1 MLQFSC
7 LLKVYYMFR
16 FSILIRQQSSVIRS
30 TNRNKKHQENNTAI
44 FNLQVAIALSNIR
57 LNMQVL

>member
-1 MLQFSC
+1 
-7 LLKVYYMFR
+7 MFR